1 VPSLGVSSQEHESE
15 KGKSL
20 DVIAH
25 SQLDLPHFVPC
36 AIAFTVR
43 RRVPFNNGRWRIS
56 GQEMLA
62 LTNSVCMLGISSI
75 RKVPITSAGVTAR
88 CCRRDL
94 GTPTTPT
101 ELQHAT
107 HPVVVRCGNQP
118 LSAIMHHRQGTSSSP
133 WRSYRLQF
141 CQAVLECIRL

>member
-1 VPSLGVSSQEHESE
+1 MPSLGVSSQEHESE
-15 KGKSL
+15 QGSSP

-25 SQLDLPHFVPC
+25 SQLDLAHFVPC
-36 AIAFTVR
+36 AIALTVR

-62 LTNSVCMLGISSI
+62 LTNAVRMLGISSI
-75 RKVPITSAGVTAR
+75 RTVPITSAGVTAR

-107 HPVVVRCGNQP
+107 HPVVVRWGNQP
-118 LSAIMHHRQGTSSSP
+118 LSAIMHHRDGTSSSL
-133 WRSYRLQF
+133 WRGYRLQF
-141 CQAVLECIRL
+141 CQTDLECIRH